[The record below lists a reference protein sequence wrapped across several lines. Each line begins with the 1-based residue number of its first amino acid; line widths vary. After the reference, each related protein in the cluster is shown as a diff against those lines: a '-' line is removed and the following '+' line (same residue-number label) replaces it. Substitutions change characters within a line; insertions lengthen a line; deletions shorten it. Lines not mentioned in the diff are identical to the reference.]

1 MRSPYVAYLSP
12 LDSFFAVASERF
24 WSGSP
29 FSDSLELFKYIPSA
43 SLNPEKL
50 RSGEA
55 GRAST
60 PSGELLYPL
69 RTGLS
74 HTGVYGRFSLG
85 SSGGGSSENRQMLL
99 AGVAYLPHPQIPHQA
114 IQIIRMHAEQPGRG
128 GVIVLRLLKRLRDSI
143 AFGAID
149 GVLQR
154 RSPDHI
160 GGPGNLADALGQV
173 FQLNDV
179 ARAEHHRALQSVLQ
193 FADVARPVVVH
204 KVRLSFW

>member
-114 IQIIRMHAEQPGRG
+114 IQIIRMHAEHQTSDDPSAASWRATANSSSVPELNEPVGVPQRFQKTKTIRSAFFRSALIRPCGRPFPGSVSSQPKASSWTPSGLPLVG
-128 GVIVLRLLKRLRDSI
+128 WL
-143 AFGAID
+143 
-149 GVLQR
+149 
-154 RSPDHI
+154 
-160 GGPGNLADALGQV
+160 
-173 FQLNDV
+173 
-179 ARAEHHRALQSVLQ
+179 
-193 FADVARPVVVH
+193 PV
-204 KVRLSFW
+204 